1 MQVAEQMADFLVK
14 GAVTNALNMASVSAE
29 EAPILKPYMV
39 LGRQL
44 GSFLGQVDSQ
54 GLQSVSIELDGKA
67 AVLNPEPIIASTL
80 AGLLGPVME
89 SVNMVNAAAVA
100 SANGIAV
107 STVRHDRQCDYETLL
122 RVTINHASGTRT
134 IAGTLVGG
142 DKARIVEV
150 QHIAVESDFPEH
162 LLYLRNYDKPGFI
175 GDLGTLCGKYGVN
188 IATFHLGRRDVGGEA
203 VALVEIDGEL
213 PDSMLGDLRAL
224 KQVVRVDALE
234 FQQ

>member
-1 MQVAEQMADFLVK
+1 
-14 GAVTNALNMASVSAE
+14 
-29 EAPILKPYMV
+29 
-39 LGRQL
+39 
-44 GSFLGQVDSQ
+44 
-54 GLQSVSIELDGKA
+54 
-67 AVLNPEPIIASTL
+67 
-80 AGLLGPVME
+80 ME
-89 SVNMVNAAAVA
+89 SPFQP
-100 SANGIAV
+100 
-107 STVRHDRQCDYETLL
+107 VRHDRQCDYETLL